1 MVSEDNVR
9 SALERVVYP
18 SFGLSVMTLGMV
30 QDVRVSQAGIEV
42 DMVMNCPGCPAGEA
56 TLAEVQRILQ
66 SLLAPN
72 NGVVRIQLLPQAWTP
87 PWETVL

>member
-1 MVSEDNVR
+1 MVTEDNVR

-30 QDVRVSQAGIEV
+30 RDVRVKRDTIEV

-56 TLAEVQRILQ
+56 TLTEVQRTLR
-66 SLLAPN
+66 SLLSPDD
-72 NGVVRIQLLPQAWTP
+72 GVIKIQLLSQAWTP
-87 PWETVL
+87 PWEASF